1 MYRYNYI
8 IFYILAVIHILIW
21 LFIVCGF
28 FINKNFALFNLLI
41 FIPLIYFLHI
51 FPFHIITELKSY
63 FNKNSSEDFEKIEKF
78 IKFYYLKNYFN
89 FSFQNP
95 LSPQGLLILGYIL
108 NFYYFYFKHYTV
120 KS

>member
-1 MYRYNYI
+1 MI
-8 IFYILAVIHILIW
+8 IFYVIALIHILIW
-21 LFIVCGF
+21 LFIVLGF
-28 FINKNFALFNLLI
+28 YINKKFALFNLLI
-41 FIPLIYFLHI
+41 FIPLVYLLHI
-51 FPFHIITELKSY
+51 FPFHIINELKYY
-63 FNKNSSEDFEKIEKF
+63 FNKNALEDSRKIEKF

-108 NFYYFYFKHYTV
+108 NFYYFYFKYYTF

>member
-51 FPFHIITELKSY
+51 FPFHIINKLKYY
-63 FNKNSSEDFEKIEKF
+63 FNKNSLEDMKKIEKF

-95 LSPQGLLILGYIL
+95 LSPQGLLIFGYIL
-108 NFYYFYFKHYTV
+108 NFYYFYFKYYKI